1 VIITEKK
8 GCLFGSELSGTLLGK
23 MFILQNLSVKHRNS
37 VNVYHG
43 AGIEVLFEEATEIRQ
58 HC

>member
-1 VIITEKK
+1 
-8 GCLFGSELSGTLLGK
+8 LSGTLLGK